1 MFEKFKND
9 PFFSS
14 STRKNECSRKL
25 ANKEGE
31 IYKNIGEYISEKEG
45 NGYISEEEFLASSW
59 LKENIEWNMLK
70 L

>member
-1 MFEKFKND
+1 MKNLRMIHFFRAQQEKMNAA
-9 PFFSS
+9 
-14 STRKNECSRKL
+14 EKL
-25 ANKEGE
+25 ADKEGE
-31 IYKNIGEYISEKEG
+31 IYINIGEYISEKEG

>member
-1 MFEKFKND
+1 MNAAE
-9 PFFSS
+9 
-14 STRKNECSRKL
+14 KL

-31 IYKNIGEYISEKEG
+31 IYINIGEYISEKEG